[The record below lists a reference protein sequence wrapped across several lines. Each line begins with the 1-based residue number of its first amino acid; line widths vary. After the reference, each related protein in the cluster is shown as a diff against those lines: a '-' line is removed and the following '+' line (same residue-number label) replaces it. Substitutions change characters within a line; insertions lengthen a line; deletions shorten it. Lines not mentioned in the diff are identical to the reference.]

1 MALHANPVGVP
12 HAGFGGGG
20 VAALVLIVDP
30 GAKPRIDPE
39 QVAAA
44 LGLTKAESRVAAAL
58 AGGATVRDIARDT
71 YRAEAPCAGRFKR
84 VHAKLDIS
92 RQADLVRMVL
102 SLLVG
107 PALSAES
114 GERGSHAKTSSPRG

>member
-39 QVAAA
+39 QVAATPA
-44 LGLTKAESRVAAAL
+44 RLRAAAEL
-58 AGGATVRDIARDT
+58 VARLGGWLGSKRAAPART
-71 YRAEAPCAGRFKR
+71 SCGTAIPN
-84 VHAKLDIS
+84 
-92 RQADLVRMVL
+92 
-102 SLLVG
+102 SL
-107 PALSAES
+107 P
-114 GERGSHAKTSSPRG
+114 